1 MAGRGQD
8 AQWRAQATDPTTG
21 KDVKTYDV
29 SYTAQPA
36 SSIILGLMR
45 IDALDDEQIRTLVG
59 SALDSG
65 VNVLDHAD
73 IYGDDRHGCERRFG
87 DAVKLTPD
95 ERERVVIQSKV
106 GIRDGYF
113 DFSAST
119 SCERS
124 TSRSPPSARTTS
136 TCCSCTDR
144 TPWSSRKRSPPR
156 SMRCSPR
163 GRCGTSASPT
173 TLLVRSS
180 S

>member
-1 MAGRGQD
+1 M
-8 AQWRAQATDPTTG
+8 
-21 KDVKTYDV
+21 KTYDV

-59 SALDSG
+59 SALDLG

-73 IYGDDRHGCERRFG
+73 IYGDDRHGCEQRFG

-113 DFSAST
+113 DFSRGHVLRTVDESLAALGT
-119 SCERS
+119 DYLDLLLLHRPDTLVE
-124 TSRSPPSARTTS
+124 PEEVGAAFDALHSAGKVRHFGVSNHTPGQIELLRTGV
-136 TCCSCTDR
+136 DQ
-144 TPWSSRKRSPPR
+144 PI
-156 SMRCSPR
+156 
-163 GRCGTSASPT
+163 
-173 TLLVRSS
+173 VVD
-180 S
+180 